1 MKRKSSRQKKDDP
14 DERGPK
20 FLIWIATTKCN
31 LNCSHC
37 YAAKF
42 ANGELSLEEKF
53 SVVRDA
59 AQTGIREINLIR
71 GTGTWELFLS
81 GVKRLRNFGVPFATV
96 MSLNNQNYKEVS
108 SYLSLAKDFGV
119 PFATVMS
126 LNNQN
131 YKEVSSYLS
140 LAKDL
145 GANHG
150 CLIPVMP
157 TGRAKK
163 EIILKPEQM
172 IEVLRAAEEAAE
184 SLKFPTSLWCT
195 PFARLIVK
203 SRYVSAGY
211 CRTWNNE
218 IEIDPAGNVLLCDI
232 SDVKFSNILEKRLK

>member
-81 GVKRLRNFGVPFATV
+81 GVKRLRN
-96 MSLNNQNYKEVS
+96 
-108 SYLSLAKDFGV
+108 FGV